1 MNESRV
7 KKGLLN
13 AKINFLFYF
22 VNIIIAF
29 FSRKIFL
36 ETLGAE
42 FIGLSGTLQN
52 ILGMLSLAEL
62 GIGASV
68 SFHLYKPIRESNY
81 NELNDK
87 ISLFGW
93 LYRIVG
99 IFILVVGLIISLFF
113 PIIFKD
119 TGIHLPLIYFVF
131 FSFLGS
137 SLIYYF
143 INYRQILLSAD
154 QKQYVVSV
162 YLQTGMV
169 VKTLVQMFCCYYF
182 LNYYIWAIIEFLF
195 AIVACIILNFK
206 IDKTYPWLKVTPSH
220 GKVLYKKYPS
230 ILTSTRQIF
239 IHKLKDFLLGQSDQI
254 LIFAF
259 VSLKYVAY
267 YGNYSMLISRVT
279 SLFTV
284 VMNSA
289 EAGVGNLVAE
299 GDMKKIKSVFWE
311 LMSMRYL
318 FAGIISVCL
327 YFMIPPFIVVWL
339 GSEYLL
345 SPFVTFLICLNAFI
359 LMSRTAVDAF
369 NHAYGQYADV
379 WSAWAEGGTNLLV
392 TIIVASQIG
401 IAGILLGKI
410 VSLFFFVILWK
421 PYYLFSDGF
430 HEKYWN
436 FWKHTLKYYLCLLL
450 SLGIVCL
457 ADEYRPMSPSAG
469 WGQLIFYGLYICS
482 IFSVFYFCILYFFS
496 EGLKEF
502 SARMFKQILK
512 K

>member
-99 IFILVVGLIISLFF
+99 FFILAVGLIISLFF
-113 PIIFKD
+113 PIIFNNTD
-119 TGIHLPLIYFVF
+119 IHLPLIYFVF

-169 VKTLVQMFCCYYF
+169 IKTLVQMFCCYYF

-195 AIVACIILNFK
+195 AIVACLILNYK
-206 IDKTYPWLKVTPSH
+206 IN
-220 GKVLYKKYPS
+220 
-230 ILTSTRQIF
+230 R
-239 IHKLKDFLLGQSDQI
+239 
-254 LIFAF
+254 
-259 VSLKYVAY
+259 
-267 YGNYSMLISRVT
+267 
-279 SLFTV
+279 
-284 VMNSA
+284 
-289 EAGVGNLVAE
+289 
-299 GDMKKIKSVFWE
+299 
-311 LMSMRYL
+311 
-318 FAGIISVCL
+318 
-327 YFMIPPFIVVWL
+327 
-339 GSEYLL
+339 
-345 SPFVTFLICLNAFI
+345 
-359 LMSRTAVDAF
+359 
-369 NHAYGQYADV
+369 
-379 WSAWAEGGTNLLV
+379 
-392 TIIVASQIG
+392 
-401 IAGILLGKI
+401 
-410 VSLFFFVILWK
+410 
-421 PYYLFSDGF
+421 
-430 HEKYWN
+430 
-436 FWKHTLKYYLCLLL
+436 
-450 SLGIVCL
+450 
-457 ADEYRPMSPSAG
+457 
-469 WGQLIFYGLYICS
+469 
-482 IFSVFYFCILYFFS
+482 
-496 EGLKEF
+496 
-502 SARMFKQILK
+502 
-512 K
+512 